1 MSQYV
6 FQEKKNKTKQKKKKT
21 EHFSKY
27 INIKTEMN
35 LCSGKTAKLKDLF
48 PIERDCGLNAQLYKS
63 EFSNFFLSIIKVNV
77 SSGYLF
83 KTISYIFVHKDLLY

>member
-1 MSQYV
+1 M
-6 FQEKKNKTKQKKKKT
+6 FLEKKKKKKKT

-27 INIKTEMN
+27 INIKIEMN

-63 EFSNFFLSIIKVNV
+63 EIYNFF
-77 SSGYLF
+77 
-83 KTISYIFVHKDLLY
+83 